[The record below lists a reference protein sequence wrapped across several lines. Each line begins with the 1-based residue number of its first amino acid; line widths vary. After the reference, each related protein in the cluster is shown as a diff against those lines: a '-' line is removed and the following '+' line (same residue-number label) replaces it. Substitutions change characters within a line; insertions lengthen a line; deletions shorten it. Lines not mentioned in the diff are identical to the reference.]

1 MKVELLYLY
10 YNQSRS
16 LKMNYD
22 WTQAEIDKMLKEYK
36 EKHKKTS
43 YCKHGKG
50 Y

>member
-1 MKVELLYLY
+1 
-10 YNQSRS
+10 
-16 LKMNYD
+16 MNYD
-22 WTQAEIDKMLKEYK
+22 WTLAEIDKMLKEYK